1 MSQHMNTPLMRLQ
14 QLESKVA
21 ALTNSALNL
30 NREDK
35 AAVDALEGIVPALP
49 AFESF

>member
-1 MSQHMNTPLMRLQ
+1 M
-14 QLESKVA
+14 
-21 ALTNSALNL
+21 ALPFGRTTFARPGYGLNL

-49 AFESF
+49 ASKVGKAFHVL